1 MPFRT
6 RPLVLGAALAVA
18 LTTPLQA
25 QTSSGGFS
33 AAERQAL
40 MSHRLTMDNVRKM
53 FDASSKLTALSKKDP
68 TLGDVKPGEEAKSM
82 AELTAKMDALAPA
95 KAAIASSGLK
105 TDEFVLTLFELQY
118 VRSAV
123 LLKEMGGDA
132 AEGVENLPVSPA
144 NLQFYTA
151 NRAEIDKLAKALEG
165 DDSEGSGKE

>member
-6 RPLVLGAALAVA
+6 RPLALGAALAFA
-18 LTTPLQA
+18 LTMPLEA
-25 QTSSGGFS
+25 QTPSGGLS

-53 FDASSKLTALSKKDP
+53 FDASAKLSALSKKDP

-82 AELTAKMDALAPA
+82 AELTAKMDALPPA
-95 KAAIASSGLK
+95 KTAISSSGLK

-118 VRSAV
+118 TRSAV

-132 AEGVENLPVSPA
+132 AKGVENLPVSPA

-151 NRAEIDKLAKALEG
+151 NRAEIDRLAKALES
-165 DDSEGSGKE
+165 DTSE

>member
-6 RPLVLGAALAVA
+6 RPLAVGAALVCA
-18 LTTPLQA
+18 LTTSLGAQA
-25 QTSSGGFS
+25 SPSGFS

-53 FDASSKLTALSKKDP
+53 VDAAARLSALSEKDP
-68 TLGDVKPGEEAKSM
+68 SLGDVKPGDEAKNMS
-82 AELTAKMDALAPA
+82 ELTAKIDALPPA
-95 KAAIASSGLK
+95 KAAISSSGL
-105 TDEFVLTLFELQY
+105 TTNDFVLTLFELQY

-132 AEGVENLPVSPA
+132 AKGAETLPISPA

-151 NRAEIDKLAKALEG
+151 NRGEIDKLAKSLETG
-165 DDSEGSGKE
+165 DSE

>member
-6 RPLVLGAALAVA
+6 RPLALGAALVCA
-18 LTTPLQA
+18 LTMSLQA
-25 QTSSGGFS
+25 QDSKGGFS
-33 AAERQAL
+33 PAERQTL

-53 FDASSKLTALSKKDP
+53 IDAAAKLSALSEKDP

-82 AELTAKMDALAPA
+82 AELTAKMDALPPA
-95 KAAIASSGLK
+95 KAAISSSGLK

-123 LLKEMGGDA
+123 LMKEMGGDA
-132 AEGVENLPVSPA
+132 AKGAENLPVSPV

-151 NRAEIDKLAKALEG
+151 NRVEIDKLAKSLEAS
-165 DDSEGSGKE
+165 DSE